1 MSSKSYP
8 YLLQALV
15 VLAGF
20 VVLSTF
26 AFAHSTAN
34 AIGFGVG
41 IGITVLAA
49 ATVALSRGRVARS
62 IGSLSTITGAWMVL
76 VTIGVFGGAT
86 QRWITFTAAA
96 GVVGLTLLAQST
108 EVRAMLAR
116 RAPVLR
122 DAADARAA

>member
-8 YLLQALV
+8 YLLQAIV

-41 IGITVLAA
+41 IGITLVAA
-49 ATVALSRGRVARS
+49 ATVALSRGRLARS
-62 IGSLSTITGAWMVL
+62 IAGVSTITGAWMVL
-76 VTIGVFGGAT
+76 VTIGIFAGGT
-86 QRWITFTAAA
+86 QRWITFAAAA
-96 GVVGLTLLAQST
+96 GMVGLTLLAQAAEASG
-108 EVRAMLAR
+108 MLER
-116 RAPVLR
+116 RAPRLR